1 MFMSNSV
8 DSADDLVGNDTIV
21 GFGSEG
27 LLCGAA
33 GNRQL
38 IPSPADR
45 QPAGNLSGR
54 RPARVIT

>member
-8 DSADDLVGNDTIV
+8 DSADDLVGTDTIV
-21 GFGSEG
+21 GFGGEG

-38 IPSPADR
+38 IPSPADNSR
-45 QPAGNLSGR
+45 PATMSGR